1 LKLLEA
7 MILAKGHQKWIETV
21 TSRYHVRLRL
31 LYAKPS
37 RGREEMLQI
46 FEMEIDPK
54 MKDRIVRYLQ
64 NNSEISELEITN
76 SSKGRLLGLIRAKG
90 VIMRLIADSDCFLV
104 RASGEDG
111 SPIRWELLGTRRSL
125 QRLLIRLRRRGIG
138 YSVAGSSEV
147 KRQTALT
154 PRQEWFLRSALE
166 SGYFDSPKKVRI
178 RALAASLGVS
188 APTLHESLRKSQR
201 SLIVEHVGVKMP
213 SPEARLRSGRGA
225 TVADPAE
232 GPFTETTSK

>member
-21 TSRYHVRLRL
+21 TSRYHARLRL
-31 LYAKPS
+31 IYSKPS

-46 FEMEIDPK
+46 FEMEVDPK
-54 MKDRIVRYLQ
+54 LKDRMVRHLQ
-64 NNSEISELEITN
+64 NNSEISELEITS

-104 RASGEDG
+104 RASGEYG
-111 SPIRWELLGTRRSL
+111 SPIRWEILGTRRSL
-125 QRLLIRLRRRGIG
+125 RRLLIRLRRRGIS
-138 YSVAGSSEV
+138 YSVAWSSEV

-201 SLIVEHVGVKMP
+201 SLIAEHVGMRTP
-213 SPEARLRSGRGA
+213 SPEVRLRPGRRA
-225 TVADPAE
+225 PVADPVE